1 MTDAI
6 PIGIDL
12 GTTFSC
18 VAYWDPARK
27 EHKIIPNTE
36 GDNTTP
42 SIVAFTV
49 PKNKKAAAGFKSERL
64 VGSAALNQSSR
75 NAENTI
81 YDAKRLI
88 GRSITDKDIVADM
101 KLWPFKVTEGKGGR
115 PMINCKY
122 DGADKQFMP
131 EEISAMILEK
141 LKEYADTHLNQK
153 TSKCVITVPAY
164 FDNKQRQ
171 ATKDAGMLA
180 KLNVMRVI
188 NEPTAAALAYGIDKF
203 ADASDRLTLI
213 IDLGGGTFDVTCLCM
228 DQGMLEVKSTQ
239 GDTHL
244 GGADFDQELVEH
256 CCKTF

>member
-18 VAYWDPARK
+18 VAYWDPKRK

-49 PKNKKAAAGFKSERL
+49 PKNKKAESGFKSERL

-75 NAENTI
+75 NATNTI

-88 GRSITDKDIVADM
+88 GRAIDEPDVVRDMKIWPFAVEKGDKD
-101 KLWPFKVTEGKGGR
+101 R
-115 PMINCKY
+115 PMIKCKF
-122 DGADKQFMP
+122 DGKDKQFMP

-164 FDNKQRQ
+164 FDNK
-171 ATKDAGMLA
+171 
-180 KLNVMRVI
+180 
-188 NEPTAAALAYGIDKF
+188 
-203 ADASDRLTLI
+203 
-213 IDLGGGTFDVTCLCM
+213 
-228 DQGMLEVKSTQ
+228 
-239 GDTHL
+239 
-244 GGADFDQELVEH
+244 
-256 CCKTF
+256 